1 MAKNDFIFLHHRE
14 EGKNIS
20 DFIERN
26 YIVNIT
32 PKDLLELNKDF
43 IFEQMSNSDKK
54 KEKEVNGKYPKSGS
68 DVTLKTILPSPC
80 ILKVYSDK
88 ITAEL
93 AISQIN
99 AQVDTNDFYAFA
111 NEKIQSILQDEGY
124 IIDDNTSKKEVDCQ
138 VFGWFKSSYWLT
150 KSKNGINRLTKK
162 DMEFSDLSK
171 YIISLSTSVTD
182 NGGSFTIKLPILS
195 VNSNLMIMK
204 NVENPEH
211 YLGEKYIFDKNSS
224 SLYNFNKG
232 EYYSKAELNESNF
245 NFFEW
250 LISSNDL
257 LFISFERLKMEKI
270 RANPDFL
277 SSDSFDVK
285 TKISEGVFDM
295 IALVDD
301 VKVTTNAQG
310 EGYVEVSGRDLMKM
324 LIEDGSFFFNS
335 SVSSNSTNI
344 FLNEDYS
351 QRGDFRDIVEVGGD
365 VNPINRLRTI
375 LGEIDVFANR
385 LNMDISFILKGVISQ
400 LTNIEVV
407 PGNIFDSWG
416 DDRTKYIEL
425 QPKKKNK

>member
-26 YIVNIT
+26 YIVNIE

-43 IFEQMSNSDKK
+43 IFEQMFNSDKK

-68 DVTLKTILPSPC
+68 DITLKTILPSPC

-138 VFGWFKSSYWLT
+138 VFGWFKSSYWLS
-150 KSKNGINRLTKK
+150 KNKNGINVLTPK
-162 DMEFSDLSK
+162 DTEFSDLSK

-182 NGGSFTIKLPILS
+182 NGGSFTMKLPIIS
-195 VNSNLMIMK
+195 VNTSQTIMK
-204 NVENPEH
+204 NV
-211 YLGEKYIFDKNSS
+211 KNSEEYYSKYHFEKNNS
-224 SLYNFNKG
+224 SFYSFNKD
-232 EYYSKAELNESNF
+232 EYYSKAEVNESNF

-257 LFISFERLKMEKI
+257 LFISFERLKMEKL
-270 RANPDFL
+270 RANPDFNI
-277 SSDSFDVK
+277 SDSFDIK

-344 FLNEDYS
+344 FLNEDYGK
-351 QRGDFRDIVEVGGD
+351 RGDSRDVVEIGGN
-365 VNPINRLRTI
+365 VNPMNRLRI
-375 LGEIDVFANR
+375 ISGEIDVFANR

-416 DDRTKYIEL
+416 DDRTKFIEL
-425 QPKKKNK
+425 QPKKNK

>member
-26 YIVNIT
+26 YIVNVE

-54 KEKEVNGKYPKSGS
+54 KEKEVNGKYPKTAS
-68 DVTLKTILPSPC
+68 DITLKTILPSPC

-138 VFGWFKSSYWLT
+138 VFGWFKSSYWLS
-150 KSKNGINRLTKK
+150 KNKNGINVLTPKET
-162 DMEFSDLSK
+162 EFSDLSK
-171 YIISLSTSVTD
+171 YIVSLSTSVTD
-182 NGGSFTIKLPILS
+182 NGGSFTMKLPIIS
-195 VNSNLMIMK
+195 VNTHQTIMENLK
-204 NVENPEH
+204 N
-211 YLGEKYIFDKNSS
+211 LGEYSGRKYHFKKNNSS
-224 SLYNFNKG
+224 FYSFNKD
-232 EYYSKAELNESNF
+232 EYYSKAEVNESNF

-257 LFISFERLKMEKI
+257 LFISFERLKMEKL
-270 RANPDFL
+270 RANPDFN
-277 SSDSFDVK
+277 SSDSFDIK

-344 FLNEDYS
+344 FLNEDYGK
-351 QRGDFRDIVEVGGD
+351 RGDFRDIVEVGGN

-375 LGEIDVFANR
+375 SGEIDVFANR
-385 LNMDISFILKGVISQ
+385 LNMDIGFILKGVISQ

-416 DDRTKYIEL
+416 DDRTKFIEL
-425 QPKKKNK
+425 QPKKNK